1 MLIRIL
7 IIVSVVIKAGT
18 FLIAQ
23 NQSPDTTFLPDLL
36 NENDSLFS
44 KILSDTKKYEVQII
58 YTQINRDKKNQP
70 SFKTFHYR
78 VDPKEY
84 FYPASTVKLPAV
96 LLSLEKI
103 NQLNVGGLTKE
114 TSLRIDSACCRLVPV
129 IKDSTSGNGNA
140 SIAHYIKKVFLVSDN
155 DAYNRLFEFVG
166 QAQMN
171 EGLYKKGFKDLRII
185 KRLSVGSKAEED
197 KYSNPFTFYS
207 QEGKIIYHQPL
218 LYNPKEYPNKLS
230 TTKRGKGYMEND
242 TLLVEEPLD
251 FSPYNYIAIQELHNI
266 LKSLIFPD
274 SFPEQQRFL
283 LKEEDY
289 KFLYKY
295 MSMFPCESTFPE
307 YDSSYYDSYGK
318 FFLFGNSKKNLPPD
332 IRIFNKAGWA
342 YGYLTDNA
350 YIVDFKNKVEFLIT
364 ATIQVNEDGI
374 YNDDRYEYDT
384 IGLPFF
390 ADLGQVIYKYELKRK
405 RKYLPDLERFKFDY
419 KKSR

>member
-1 MLIRIL
+1 
-7 IIVSVVIKAGT
+7 
-18 FLIAQ
+18 
-23 NQSPDTTFLPDLL
+23 
-36 NENDSLFS
+36 
-44 KILSDTKKYEVQII
+44 
-58 YTQINRDKKNQP
+58 
-70 SFKTFHYR
+70 
-78 VDPKEY
+78 
-84 FYPASTVKLPAV
+84 
-96 LLSLEKI
+96 
-103 NQLNVGGLTKE
+103 
-114 TSLRIDSACCRLVPV
+114 
-129 IKDSTSGNGNA
+129 
-140 SIAHYIKKVFLVSDN
+140 
-155 DAYNRLFEFVG
+155 
-166 QAQMN
+166 
-171 EGLYKKGFKDLRII
+171 
-185 KRLSVGSKAEED
+185 
-197 KYSNPFTFYS
+197 
-207 QEGKIIYHQPL
+207 
-218 LYNPKEYPNKLS
+218 
-230 TTKRGKGYMEND
+230 MEND